1 LTYCRLSGESVR
13 LAAVGAVLGDQAPHA
28 VCRFGKLLASCT
40 SGPFFEKITQNQNR
54 CRNLHGSRLLV
65 KGGHMKQL
73 MLLLALGLA
82 VFSLESAMAQ
92 PPDPSPVDLK
102 TLEVAKQSHHQSGTA
117 RAATGSP
124 AGHGESNAHEAAA
137 QDHGHGHANLGEVLP
152 LWACIPFAGMLLSI
166 ALFPL
171 LAPDFWHHHF
181 GKVSA
186 FWAAT
191 LGIPFLVAFRGL
203 ALYEILH
210 IILADYIPF
219 IILLWSLYTV
229 SGGIL
234 LRGTLRGTPILNT
247 TILIIGTLLAS
258 WMGTTGAAMLLI
270 RPFLRANAHRKNRT
284 FMVVFFIFLV
294 ANVGGSLTPL
304 GDPPLFLGFLHG
316 VSFFWTFNILPHML
330 VVSAILLVTYFLL
343 DTYYYRKEGA
353 KAPDDGVKEPL
364 KLAGTH
370 NFVFLAGV
378 VGSVLMSGIVDWG
391 EVTTLGIHR
400 ALQDWARDGLL
411 ISMGVL
417 SLVTTPMTIREDN
430 DFTWFPILEVAYLF
444 IGIFITMIP
453 CLLILKAG
461 AKGELAFLIQGV
473 NKPMHYFWV
482 TGALS
487 AFLDNAPTYLTF
499 FNTAL
504 GSFFAGLSEAEAVPL
519 LMTDKAIYLA
529 AISAGA
535 VFFGACSYI
544 GNAPNFMVRSI
555 AEEAGTPMPSF
566 FGFIIRY
573 SLLFLIP
580 PFAIV
585 TVIFF

>member
-1 LTYCRLSGESVR
+1 MRWMI
-13 LAAVGAVLGDQAPHA
+13 
-28 VCRFGKLLASCT
+28 FLLAVSLT
-40 SGPFFEKITQNQNR
+40 VAPTALATTQASGPETD
-54 CRNLHGSRLLV
+54 LV
-65 KGGHMKQL
+65 KTAGPTETSLNQPESL
-73 MLLLALGLA
+73 IA
-82 VFSLESAMAQ
+82 VAE
-92 PPDPSPVDLK
+92 
-102 TLEVAKQSHHQSGTA
+102 
-117 RAATGSP
+117 SP
-124 AGHGESNAHEAAA
+124 AGHGEGESRSHDATAAS
-137 QDHGHGHANLGEVLP
+137 QEHGHANLGEVLP
-152 LWACIPFAGMLLSI
+152 LWSCIPFAGMLLSI

-210 IILADYIPF
+210 IILVDYIPF

-234 LRGTLRGTPILNT
+234 LRGSLRGTPLVNVVM
-247 TILIIGTLLAS
+247 LLIGTLLAS
-258 WMGTTGAAMLLI
+258 WMGTTGAAMLMI

-294 ANVGGSLTPL
+294 ANAGGSLTPL

-316 VSFFWTFNILPHML
+316 VSFFWTFKILPHML
-330 VVSAILLVTYFLL
+330 TVAGILLTVYFFL
-343 DTYYYRKEGA
+343 DLHAFRKEEA
-353 KAPDDGVKEPL
+353 SAPDDGVKEPL
-364 KLAGTH
+364 KLDGVH
-370 NFVFLAGV
+370 NFIFLAGI
-378 VGSVLMSGIVDWG
+378 VGSVLMSGVVDWG
-391 EVTTLGIHR
+391 HFQIYGIHM
-400 ALQDWARDGLL
+400 AYQDVARDGLL
-411 ISMGVL
+411 VAMGIL
-417 SLVTTPMTIREDN
+417 SLVTTSIKVREDN

-461 AKGELAFLIQGV
+461 LKGELAFLIQGV
-473 NKPMHYFWV
+473 DRPAHYFWV
-482 TGALS
+482 TGTLS
-487 AFLDNAPTYLTF
+487 SFLDNAPTYLTF

-504 GSFFAGLSEAEAVPL
+504 GSFFAGASEAQAVPL
-519 LMTDKAIYLA
+519 LMTEKAIYLE

-535 VFFGACSYI
+535 VFFGAVSYI

-566 FGFIIRY
+566 FGYILKY

-580 PFAIV
+580 SFVIV
-585 TVIFF
+585 TLIFF